1 MENIRVLVRVRPLNY
16 RETHLGANSCVT
28 TTNNSI
34 ILDNKKE
41 YNYDHVLGINSTQE
55 QVFDKIGMSTLESF
69 LNGLNCC
76 IFAYG
81 QTGAGKTYTM
91 QGKGLDDLKNDE
103 IHLGLQPRLI
113 QKLFLDLPKENTCSI
128 KCTYLEIYNE
138 QLIDLLNDAKP
149 QTLTIREDS
158 KRVYVENLTEI
169 AVSSYNDVLSLLQ
182 RGINNRHVSATQM
195 NLESSRS
202 HSVFTIQFEQRTKG
216 MYTRRS
222 KLNFVD
228 LAGSERQK
236 LTAATGE
243 RLKEA
248 ANINKS
254 LTVLG
259 LVINSLAENPK
270 RFIPYRDSKLT
281 FLLRES
287 LGGNSK
293 TVMIATIS
301 EASSSFQETLGT
313 LKFASRAKNIRNQA
327 IVNEEVGGNL
337 ESLKAEIK
345 RLKNELQQQNSNSEI
360 FPKKQKEVELI
371 SQISSLNSQL
381 NESEL
386 FQEQLSKE
394 LKQMKEYYESRIVE
408 LEEHNEQNNESIKI
422 DHSNRDL
429 LLQQAIEIQRELRH
443 KNEIL
448 NQRILELSQ
457 EDTILKHRR
466 NEQQLI
472 ITQLEQTLQEVQ
484 KDKELLIAEMENQQ
498 SIIEKYENQLDTFQE
513 DKSQQVQ
520 ELENKIAELNDQL
533 QLYKDQ
539 MDTDAQT
546 IEFQSDEIS
555 RLQQEIEQIKVEL
568 ENLQSNFNSL
578 QEQSKDKENLI
589 QEQVK
594 ELIKYRKL
602 SNVKSKKFLKS
613 LKVLKK
619 EKENYHNLEIRQLDF
634 LQELNQQMELE
645 QTIPTNQSIQVAVKQ
660 KFENIQNLLN
670 NEIQMTMQLNKE
682 KENYINLYNET
693 QRFLDNISKEND
705 VLKLE
710 LEKNKVN
717 KEAVQK
723 YMQLK
728 DEFMYQKEKLGKF
741 LDSFDII
748 NQKLIMKENEIIK
761 LKSELKLEQT
771 QRAKA
776 LEEIDKL
783 RTAKI
788 ELSNTKN
795 ELQQTI
801 QQMQMNIQNELDE
814 IKQKKLSDNVLFL
827 QKANQ
832 KLNADLS
839 ALQKCYKQLLD
850 EKEIMQKKYE
860 EKLIYSVDFNKM
872 RKDINITNQIKE
884 QLEKKEKDYQSLLK
898 EMELLD
904 EFFKSINVK
913 RFCNSQTLNEGST
926 SEKVKQYF
934 QYLNQC
940 EQEFEFRQYQL
951 RTNLQL
957 LNIEQASCNMIKEE
971 NRMLKMQLKQ

>member
-28 TTNNSI
+28 TTNTSV

-41 YNYDHVLGINSTQE
+41 YNYDHVLGIDSTQE
-55 QVFDKIGMSTLESF
+55 QVFNKIGMSTLESF

-91 QGKGLDDLKNDE
+91 QGKGIDDLSNDD

-113 QKLFLDLPKENTCSI
+113 QKLFSQLPKDNTWSL

-138 QLIDLLNDAKP
+138 QLIDLLNDSKP
-149 QTLTIREDS
+149 LPLTIREES
-158 KRVYVENLTEI
+158 KKVYVENLTEI
-169 AVSSYNDVLSLLQ
+169 PVTSYNDVLSLLQ

-202 HSVFTIQFEQRTKG
+202 HSIFTIQFEQRTKE

-293 TVMIATIS
+293 TFMIATIS

-313 LKFASRAKNIRNQA
+313 LKFASRAKNIKNQA
-327 IVNEEVGGNL
+327 IINEEVKGNL

-345 RLKNELQQQNSNSEI
+345 RLKNELQQQTSNPEL
-360 FPKKQKEVELI
+360 FPKKQKEIELI
-371 SQISSLNSQL
+371 SQISNLNCQL

-394 LKQMKEYYESRIVE
+394 LKQMKDYYESRIIQ
-408 LEEHNEQNNESIKI
+408 LQEHNELNTESNNLN
-422 DHSNRDL
+422 HSNRDYQ
-429 LLQQAIEIQRELRH
+429 LQQAIEIQKELRH

-472 ITQLEQTLQEVQ
+472 IAQLEQTLQELH
-484 KDKELLIAEMENQQ
+484 KDKDLLMAEMDNQQ
-498 SIIEKYENQLDTFQE
+498 SLIQNYENQLDTFQE
-513 DKSQQVQ
+513 DKSQQVL

-533 QLYKDQ
+533 QLNKDQ

-546 IEFQSDEIS
+546 IEFQSEEVS
-555 RLQQEIEQIKVEL
+555 RLQLEIEQIKTD
-568 ENLQSNFNSL
+568 LQVLQTSFNSL
-578 QEQSKDKENLI
+578 KEQSKDRENLI
-589 QEQVK
+589 DDQIK
-594 ELIKYRKL
+594 ELRKFK
-602 SNVKSKKFLKS
+602 NINYVKSKKILKTQKI
-613 LKVLKK
+613 LRK
-619 EKENYHNLEIRQLDF
+619 EKENYQSLELRQLDF
-634 LQELNQQMELE
+634 LQEFNQLMELE
-645 QTIPTNQSIQVAVKQ
+645 QSDPTYETISMAVKQ
-660 KFENIQNLLN
+660 KIENIENKIQNQ
-670 NEIQMTMQLNKE
+670 IQVTIQLNKE
-682 KENYINLYNET
+682 KENYVNLYHEAQSCLNDFSQQNE
-693 QRFLDNISKEND
+693 
-705 VLKLE
+705 VLKIE

-717 KEAVQK
+717 QEAVQK

-728 DEFMYQKEKLGKF
+728 DEFVYQKDKLGKF

-748 NQKLIMKENEIIK
+748 NQKLIMKENEILR

-771 QRAKA
+771 QRAKS

-801 QQMQMNIQNELDE
+801 QQLQMNIQNEMDE
-814 IKQKKLSDNVLFL
+814 IKQKKLSDNVQFL

-832 KLNADLS
+832 KLNTELS
-839 ALQKCYKQLLD
+839 ALQRCYKQLLD

-860 EKLIYSVDFNKM
+860 EKLIYSLDQKM
-872 RKDINITNQIKE
+872 RKDLNITNQLRE
-884 QLEKKEKDYQSLLK
+884 QLEKKEKDYQALLK
-898 EMELLD
+898 EMKLLE
-904 EFFKSINVK
+904 EFFNGINVK
-913 RFCNSQTLNEGST
+913 RFCNSQTLNEGSM
-926 SEKVKQYF
+926 SEKVKFYC
-934 QYLNQC
+934 QYLNSC

-951 RTNLQL
+951 KTNLQL